1 MYAQF
6 FGSFLLRNEAVTT
19 EQLLDAFSKMKNARI
34 RLGTLAMHKGLMTAA
49 EVDECCFIQTREDKR
64 FGEIALDR
72 GYLTFDQVEE
82 LLRSQGADYLLLGQ
96 ILVENQVFN
105 NEDFSKYL
113 KAYQQESKIA
123 EDDMDMQ
130 DKETIKGLIEQFC
143 TVAETP
149 VSEHVVMFL
158 NLLFNDLIRFIGE
171 DFTPLAPKLCKE
183 FPVKYCVCQ
192 SIDSVDY
199 SSDTYVDMDENAA
212 IEFASRYAKD
222 QFTEFDEYVQA
233 SLEDFLNLHN
243 GLFLVN
249 MSNLYS
255 IECSLK
261 PPYSVEN
268 NIAIEDGKSLLSLP
282 IVYPFGTIQ
291 LLITV

>member
-19 EQLLDAFSKMKNARI
+19 EQLLEAFSKMKNARV

-64 FGEIALDR
+64 FGEIALER

-82 LLRSQGADYLLLGQ
+82 LLRSQDSDYLLLGQ
-96 ILVENQVFN
+96 TLVENGVFTN
-105 NEDFSKYL
+105 TDFAKYL
-113 KAYQQESKIA
+113 SDYQAESQIN
-123 EDDMDMQ
+123 ENEMDLE
-130 DKETIKGLIEQFC
+130 DKEKIKALIEQFFA
-143 TVAETP
+143 VAEAP

-171 DFTPLAPKLCKE
+171 DFTPLTPQLCNE

-199 SSDTYVDMDENAA
+199 SSDTYIDMDESAA
-212 IEFASRYAKD
+212 VEFASRYAKD

-249 MSNLYS
+249 MSNQYS

-261 PPYSVEN
+261 PPYAVN
-268 NIAIEDGKSLLSLP
+268 DHIWIEGSKSLLSLP

-291 LLITV
+291 ILITV

>member
-6 FGSFLLRNEAVTT
+6 FGSYLLRNEAITT
-19 EQLLDAFSKMKNARI
+19 EQLLEAFSKMKNARI

-64 FGEIALDR
+64 FGEIALER

-82 LLRSQGADYLLLGQ
+82 LLRSQDSDYLLLGQ
-96 ILVENQVFN
+96 TLVENGVFN
-105 NEDFSKYL
+105 NADFDKYL
-113 KAYQQESKIA
+113 KAYSAESQL
-123 EDDMDMQ
+123 ESTDMDMENK
-130 DKETIKGLIEQFC
+130 DKIKALIEQF
-143 TVAETP
+143 VAMADTP
-149 VSEHVVMFL
+149 VSEHVIMYL

-171 DFTPLAPKLCKE
+171 DFTPLAPQVVKE
-183 FPVKYCVCQ
+183 FDVKYCVCQ
-192 SIDSVDY
+192 PISSVSY
-199 SSDTYVDMDENAA
+199 SSDSYINMDEDAA

-222 QFTEFDEYVQA
+222 QFMEFDEYVQA

-249 MSNLYS
+249 MSNQYS
-255 IECSLK
+255 IECALK
-261 PPYSVEN
+261 PPFSVEAKIN
-268 NIAIEDGKSLLSLP
+268 VEGNKSLLLLP
-282 IVYPFGTIQ
+282 IVYPFGTFE